1 MKNQYLKRVCHNLQ
15 QDQVVTIVSILG
27 TALSIFLI
35 MIVVLMKG
43 VQILPFSPESNRNRI
58 LHGDCISYTNA
69 DNHDDSQ
76 NLSCGI
82 LSEPT
87 AKALYTS
94 LKTPEAVSIF
104 QSSPDQTLISS
115 YGTVPLSA
123 DLKQTDDSFWRIFDF
138 NFLSG
143 KAYNKSDFNSA
154 QKKAVISEQIARRL
168 FGNINVVGRNITINH
183 SPYHICGVVR
193 EVSNLAESAYSQ
205 IWIPYSTTNIA
216 SDTWG
221 AHELGGSFSVA
232 ILAYNKKDFP
242 KIKAEFNTRSAAFNA
257 KLKTENIKI
266 IDQENPH
273 TQFEKSITPY
283 SNGKPERGR
292 FYRQGAFILF
302 ILLLIPA
309 INLSSMTQSRLHRYM
324 TEIGIRRAF
333 GCHRSQILNDII
345 IENLILSTI
354 AGFVGLLL
362 CLLFAYFG
370 SDFIF
375 TKNWIEDMGHPT
387 ISLSVLLNPILFLL
401 AFLFCFVLNLISS
414 IIPAW
419 QASHVQIINA
429 INGKTH

>member
-1 MKNQYLKRVCHNLQ
+1 MKNQYFKRVCNNLR
-15 QDQVVTIVSILG
+15 QDPIVTIVSILG

-69 DNHDDSQ
+69 NNHDDRQ

-82 LSEPT
+82 LSEST
-87 AKALYTS
+87 AKELYAS

-104 QSSPDQTLISS
+104 QSTPDQTLISN
-115 YGTVPLSA
+115 YKTVLLSA
-123 DLKQTDDSFWRIFDF
+123 DLKQTDDRFWYIFDF

-143 KAYNKSDFNSA
+143 KAYNKSDFNLA
-154 QKKAVISEQIARRL
+154 LKKAVISEQIAYRL
-168 FGNINVVGRNITINH
+168 FGSINVVGRKIIINH

-205 IWIPYSTTNIA
+205 IWIPYSTTDIA

-232 ILAYNKKDFP
+232 ILAHNKKDFSR
-242 KIKAEFNTRSAAFNA
+242 IKAEFNTRSAAFNA
-257 KLKTENIKI
+257 KLKTENIRI
-266 IDQENPH
+266 IDQENPR

-283 SNGKPERGR
+283 SNGKPERSR
-292 FYRQGAFILF
+292 FYRQGTFILF

-324 TEIGIRRAF
+324 TETGIRRAF
-333 GCHRSQILNDII
+333 GCHRSQILKDII
-345 IENLILSTI
+345 IENLILSI
-354 AGFVGLLL
+354 VAGFVGLLL

-370 SDFIF
+370 SNLIF

-387 ISLSVLLNPILFLL
+387 VSLSVLLNPIIFVL
-401 AFLFCFVLNLISS
+401 AFVFCFILNLMST

-419 QASHVQIINA
+419 QASHAQIINA

>member
-1 MKNQYLKRVCHNLQ
+1 MKNQYFKRVCYNLR
-15 QDQVVTIVSILG
+15 QDPVVTIVSILG

-35 MIVVLMKG
+35 MIVVLMQEI
-43 VQILPFSPESNRNRI
+43 QILPFSPESNRNRI

-69 DNHDDSQ
+69 NNLDDRQ
-76 NLSCGI
+76 NLSCGM
-82 LSEPT
+82 LSEAT
-87 AKALYTS
+87 AKKLYTS

-104 QSSPDQTLISS
+104 QYSPDQTLISA
-115 YGTVPLSA
+115 YEGAPFSA

-168 FGNINVVGRNITINH
+168 FGSINVVGRKITINH

-205 IWIPYSTTNIA
+205 IWIPYSTTDITD
-216 SDTWG
+216 DTWG
-221 AHELGGSFSVA
+221 AHELSGSFSTA
-232 ILAYNKKDFP
+232 ILAYKKKDFP

-257 KLKTENIKI
+257 KLKAENLRI
-266 IDQENPH
+266 IDQENPR
-273 TQFEKSITPY
+273 TQFEKSIRPY
-283 SNGKPERGR
+283 SNGKPERNK
-292 FYRQGAFILF
+292 FYRQEAFILF

-333 GCHRSQILNDII
+333 GCHRSQILKDII

-375 TKNWIEDMGHPT
+375 TKNWIEDMGRPT
-387 ISLSVLLNPILFLL
+387 VSISVLLNPILFLL
-401 AFLFCFVLNLISS
+401 AFLFCFVLNLMSS

-419 QASHVQIINA
+419 QASHTQIINA

>member
-1 MKNQYLKRVCHNLQ
+1 MKNQYFKRACNNLR
-15 QDQVVTIVSILG
+15 QDPIVTIVSILG
-27 TALSIFLI
+27 TTLSIFLI

-69 DNHDDSQ
+69 NNHDDRQ

-82 LSEPT
+82 LSEST
-87 AKALYTS
+87 AKELYAS

-104 QSSPDQTLISS
+104 QSTPDQTLISN
-115 YGTVPLSA
+115 YKTVLLSA
-123 DLKQTDDSFWRIFDF
+123 DLKQTDDRFWYIFDF

-143 KAYNKSDFNSA
+143 KAYNKSDFNLA
-154 QKKAVISEQIARRL
+154 LKKAVISEQIAYRL
-168 FGNINVVGRNITINH
+168 FGSINVVGRKIIINH

-205 IWIPYSTTNIA
+205 IWIPYSTTDIA

-221 AHELGGSFSVA
+221 AHELGGSFSTA
-232 ILAYNKKDFP
+232 ILAHNKKDFS
-242 KIKAEFNTRSAAFNA
+242 KIKAEFNAHTAAFNA
-257 KLKTENIKI
+257 KLKTENIRI
-266 IDQENPH
+266 IDQENPR

-283 SNGKPERGR
+283 SNGKPERSR
-292 FYRQGAFILF
+292 FYRQGTFILF

-333 GCHRSQILNDII
+333 GCHRSQILKDII
-345 IENLILSTI
+345 IENLILSI
-354 AGFVGLLL
+354 VAGFVGLLL

-370 SDFIF
+370 SNLIF

-387 ISLSVLLNPILFLL
+387 VSLSVLLNPIIFVL
-401 AFLFCFVLNLISS
+401 AFVFCFILNLIST

-419 QASHVQIINA
+419 QASHAQIINA

>member
-1 MKNQYLKRVCHNLQ
+1 MKNQYFKRACNNLR
-15 QDQVVTIVSILG
+15 QDPIVTIVSILG

-69 DNHDDSQ
+69 NNHDDRQ

-82 LSEPT
+82 LSEST
-87 AKALYTS
+87 AKELYAS

-104 QSSPDQTLISS
+104 QSTPDQTLISN
-115 YGTVPLSA
+115 YKTVLLSA
-123 DLKQTDDSFWRIFDF
+123 DLKQTDDRFWYIFDF

-143 KAYNKSDFNSA
+143 KAYNKSDFNLA
-154 QKKAVISEQIARRL
+154 LKKAVISEQIAYRL
-168 FGNINVVGRNITINH
+168 FGSINVVGRKIIINH

-205 IWIPYSTTNIA
+205 IWIPYSTTDIA

-221 AHELGGSFSVA
+221 AHELGGSFSAA
-232 ILAYNKKDFP
+232 ILAHNKKDFP

-257 KLKTENIKI
+257 KLKTENIRI
-266 IDQENPH
+266 IDQENPR

-283 SNGKPERGR
+283 SSGKPERSR
-292 FYRQGAFILF
+292 FYRQGTFILF

-333 GCHRSQILNDII
+333 GCHRSQILKDII
-345 IENLILSTI
+345 IENLILSI
-354 AGFVGLLL
+354 VAGFVGLLL

-370 SDFIF
+370 SNLIF
-375 TKNWIEDMGHPT
+375 TKNCIEDMGHPT
-387 ISLSVLLNPILFLL
+387 VSLSVLLNPIIFVL
-401 AFLFCFVLNLISS
+401 AFVFCFILNLMST

-419 QASHVQIINA
+419 QASHAQIINA